1 MLKIHISKFTYI
13 MNKKKALIT
22 GVTGQDGS
30 YLAEFLLKK
39 NYIVHGLKR
48 KSSSYNSSRIDQI
61 YENKKFKE
69 SFILHYGDLI
79 DAGSILEIIKEIK
92 PDEIYNLAAQSHV
105 GVSFKLPNYTTQ
117 VNAIGTLNI
126 LDSIKKLNLEKKTKF
141 YQASTSELFGEIQEK
156 RQSEKTQ
163 FYPKSPYASSKLFAY
178 WITKNYRESYNIF
191 ASNGILFNHE
201 SPRRGETF
209 VTRKITIGLSRI
221 IKGLDKCLYLG
232 NIYALRDWGHARD
245 YVEMCWKVLQYK
257 KSDDFV
263 IATEKQYSVK
273 FFVEKCFQY
282 LGIKIFWAGKGV
294 NEKAIIK
301 EFDKKRFP
309 NIKKGMIVVKIDK
322 KYFRP
327 NEVNNL
333 IGNSTKA
340 KKVLN
345 WKPKVSIYELIA
357 EMMEHDLSLYNNK
370 IY

>member
-1 MLKIHISKFTYI
+1 

-22 GVTGQDGS
+22 GITGQDGS

-39 NYIVHGLKR
+39 NYIVHGIKR
-48 KSSSYNSSRIDQI
+48 KSSSYNTDRIDKI
-61 YENKKFKE
+61 YENKKNKNKF
-69 SFILHYGDLI
+69 FLHYGDLI
-79 DAGSILEIIKEIK
+79 GSSSILEIIREIK

-126 LDSIKKLNLEKKTKF
+126 LDSIKKLKLEKIKF
-141 YQASTSELFGEIQEK
+141 YQASTSELFGQIQEK
-156 RQSEKTQ
+156 RQSEKTK

-178 WITKNYRESYNIF
+178 WITKNYRESYNMF

-209 VTRKITIGLSRI
+209 VTRKITIGISRI
-221 IKGLDKCLYLG
+221 INGLDNCLYLG
-232 NIYALRDWGHARD
+232 NIHALRDWGHAKD

-257 KSDDFV
+257 KSDDFI

-282 LGIKIFWAGKGV
+282 LGIKISWIGKDLR
-294 NEKAIIK
+294 EKAIIK
-301 EFDKKRFP
+301 KFDKKYP
-309 NIKKGMIVVKIDK
+309 NLKDNMVVIRIDK

-327 NEVNNL
+327 NEVDNL
-333 IGNSTKA
+333 VGNSSKA

-345 WKPKVSIYELIA
+345 WRPKTSIYELIA
-357 EMMEHDLSLYNNK
+357 EMMESDLKLYK
-370 IY
+370 IQN